1 MSNGYAQPPA
11 APKKG
16 LHPLAWV
23 AIGCGGLA
31 VLAAIVLFVG
41 GWFATQK
48 LKQVASDFEDNPTK
62 AAAEMFVRINPEIEM
77 VSSDDAAGTMT
88 VRNTKT
94 GEVATFKY
102 DELEQGK
109 LSWKTSEG
117 EASVSFDTQGG
128 QGGGVTVKTDKG
140 ETTLGATN
148 LDLPEWVPIY
158 PGANVGQG
166 MFSARSAEGTM
177 ASFPIT
183 TSDASKDVMGYY
195 EKVLK
200 ENGFEVQTQSY
211 TSGEDTLG
219 MVIGENKSNNRTVN
233 VVITRQNNET
243 NAAIQYAEKPVQ

>member
-23 AIGCGGLA
+23 AIGCGGLV
-31 VLAAIVLFVG
+31 VLAGIVFVVVT
-41 GWFATQK
+41 WFAAQK
-48 LKQVASDFEDNPTK
+48 LKQVASDFENNPGK
-62 AAAEMFVRINPEIEM
+62 AAAEMFVRLNPEVEM

-94 GEVATFKY
+94 GETVTLNY
-102 DELEQGK
+102 DDIKEGK

-117 EASVSFDTQGG
+117 EGAVSLDVKGEE
-128 QGGGVTVKTDKG
+128 GGGVTFKTDQG
-140 ETTLGATN
+140 ETTLGASN
-148 LDLPEWVPIY
+148 LDLPAWVPIY
-158 PGANVGQG
+158 PGAKVGQG
-166 MFSARSAEGTM
+166 MFSARTAEGTM

-183 TSDASKDVMGYY
+183 TGDASKDVMSYY

-211 TSGEDTLG
+211 TTGEDTLG
-219 MVIGENKSNNRTVN
+219 MVNGENKSNSRTVN
-233 VVITRQNNET
+233 VVITRQEGET
-243 NAAIQYAEKPVQ
+243 NVAIQYAEKPVQ